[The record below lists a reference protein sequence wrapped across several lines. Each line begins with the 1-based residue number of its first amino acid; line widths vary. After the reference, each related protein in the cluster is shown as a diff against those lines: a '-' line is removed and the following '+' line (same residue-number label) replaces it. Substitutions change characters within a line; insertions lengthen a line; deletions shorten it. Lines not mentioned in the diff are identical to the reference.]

1 MLDPAPAVIVRFAR
15 AALVMPLSTV
25 NTVERFAPF
34 TVTRFASDAPLPVI
48 GPVTLVLEGRKRV
61 PAALN

>member
-1 MLDPAPAVIVRFAR
+1 
-15 AALVMPLSTV
+15 MPLSTV